1 MTRSAE
7 DIERDVEATRGDL
20 DRTVEALKEKMT
32 PRNIANEMVGSI
44 KNSRAG
50 ARAVRLG
57 HQAQDNAVPLA
68 LIGAGL
74 AWMVLRNRTPQYETR
89 SFSPDYDGDYA
100 GAPESGY
107 LGAEYEP
114 DGSSRTGALRQKAR
128 GLAENAKSAIG
139 ERADRARQA
148 AESARQSLSSTASTA
163 AERAR
168 TMAGTARERAVHYG
182 HRAEETFLETLDRE
196 PLVIGALG
204 LAVGAAVGAALPA
217 TPIEDRYVGPL
228 RDRALDEGKT
238 RAKEGLRQAKEV
250 ASAAASTLK
259 QEAQTQGLTD
269 VNGLV
274 DKVEQ
279 VARAGAESVKREVE
293 SRRGH

>member
-1 MTRSAE
+1 MTRSPE
-7 DIERDVEATRGDL
+7 EIERDVEATRDDL

-32 PRNIANEMVGSI
+32 PKNIASEMMGTVR
-44 KNSRAG
+44 NSRAG
-50 ARAVRLG
+50 QRAVRLG

-74 AWMVLRNRTPQYETR
+74 AWMFFNNRRESDYEIR
-89 SFSPDYDGDYA
+89 SFRPADADYD

-107 LGAEYEP
+107 LGSEYEP
-114 DGSSRTGALRQKAR
+114 DGESRTGALRQKAR
-128 GLAENAKSAIG
+128 RLTDTAKDAIG

-148 AESARQSLSSTASTA
+148 AASARDTLSSTASTA
-163 AERAR
+163 AQRAR
-168 TMAGTARERAVHYG
+168 TMAGTAREQAVRYG
-182 HRAEETFLETLDRE
+182 HRAEETFLDTLDRE

-204 LAVGAAVGAALPA
+204 LAVGAAVGAALPS

-228 RDRALDEGKT
+228 RDRALDEGKV

-250 ASAAASTLK
+250 ATAAVDTVK
-259 QEAQTQGLTD
+259 QEAQTQGFTD
-269 VNGLV
+269 VQGLV

-279 VARAGAESVKREVE
+279 VARAGADTVKREVE
-293 SRRGH
+293 IRRGH